1 MLFEC
6 VRALTI
12 LALCLSTSAFG
23 NIRYAVLISANA
35 EWKAVLSQIPDAAP
49 KPTPFGGEFIK
60 KIQGQDVLFF
70 QGGWGKVSAAAS
82 TQYVID
88 HYNPEVLI
96 NLGTCGGFLGKIS
109 VNTTVLVNKTIIY
122 DIMEAMGDSK
132 EAIADYSTAI
142 DTGWLGDKLPVDVLV
157 APLVS
162 ADRDL
167 LSGQIHWLT
176 MEFNAPAGDWES
188 GAIAYTAARNRK
200 RVMILRTVT
209 DIVDGKGGEAYGNL
223 KLFQER
229 TNLAMAKLIQDLPL
243 WIRHLESVR
252 K

>member
-1 MLFEC
+1 MLFAC

-12 LALCLSTSAFG
+12 LALCLSSSAFG

-109 VNTTVLVNKTIIY
+109 VNTTVLVSKTIIY

-167 LSGQIHWLT
+167 LPGQIHWLT

-209 DIVDGKGGEAYGNL
+209 DIVDAKSGEAYGNL

>member
-1 MLFEC
+1 MLFAFF
-6 VRALTI
+6 RALTI
-12 LALCLSTSAFG
+12 LAVCLSTSAFAA
-23 NIRYAVLISANA
+23 IRYAVLISANA

-60 KIQGQDVLFF
+60 RIQGHDVLFF
-70 QGGWGKVSAAAS
+70 QGGWGKVAAAAS

-88 HYNPEVLI
+88 HFNPEVLI
-96 NLGTCGGFLGKIS
+96 NLGTCGGFEGKIS
-109 VNTTVLVNKTIIY
+109 VNTTVLVNKTTIY

-132 EAIADYSTAI
+132 EAIADYSTVVDI
-142 DTGWLGDKLPVDVLV
+142 GWLGARLPVEVLV

-167 LSGQIHWLT
+167 LPEQIHWLT
-176 MEFNAPAGDWES
+176 TEFNAPAGDWES
-188 GAIAYTAARNRK
+188 GAIAYTAARNK
-200 RVMILRTVT
+200 KKVIILRTVT
-209 DIVDGKGGEAYGNL
+209 DIVDARSGEAYGNL
-223 KLFQER
+223 NLFQER

-243 WIRHLESVR
+243 WIQHLESVR